1 MKLFFNYC
9 IIFFTLIL
17 LNNCASIGYPP
28 GGDAD
33 YDPPKLLNISP
44 IQSSLNINKKQSIE
58 LFFDELLDP
67 LSVSSSINI
76 EPKLEF
82 DTKLYGSKIVISPKK
97 EWNDGPFKILITRN
111 LSDYST
117 KRNKL
122 DSPIEIFFSTSND
135 LTPQIFTGTLVNT
148 TEDKVYEVALLD
160 QDLNILSKTQADSQN
175 NFNLSIAD
183 KISSN
188 IFFLALENKM
198 TDNIKSNI
206 MDSRYGLSSN
216 YVTSE
221 KQNLY
226 LSNPIFRNTINTV
239 KLVND
244 NFGFFV
250 VSDGTE
256 LPFILN
262 DTFFSGLISQIDNFY
277 YYDYNHS
284 DSLLVTLNMQ
294 NEIEDY
300 KVQKKIKFSAN
311 AVDTNSAKIIEHY
324 SSGNKY
330 IINFDEPILFD
341 NKKIFIDK
349 DDNQIINFKYL
360 SPLSVE
366 LSNNNFNSLEVQSYL
381 VKDLNN
387 NFMIDSITTISKREE
402 VINQFDLFGEI
413 NGTVEYSGKN
423 NIIVEVVNLENDL
436 KYNMKLNQGSFSFNK
451 LPPGNYKLWVYED
464 LNKLNDSYFSGT
476 LDPFKLAAKFSIYK
490 KDVAVRANWKNAIS
504 MVLN

>member
-1 MKLFFNYC
+1 
-9 IIFFTLIL
+9 
-17 LNNCASIGYPP
+17 
-28 GGDAD
+28 
-33 YDPPKLLNISP
+33 
-44 IQSSLNINKKQSIE
+44 
-58 LFFDELLDP
+58 
-67 LSVSSSINI
+67 
-76 EPKLEF
+76 
-82 DTKLYGSKIVISPKK
+82 LYGSKIVISPKK

-198 TDNIKSNI
+198 TDNIKNNI
-206 MDSRYGLSSN
+206 MDSRYALSSN

-341 NKKIFIDK
+341 NKKIFINK

-366 LSNNNFNSLEVQSYL
+366 LSNNNFKSLEVQSYL

-387 NFMIDSITTISKREE
+387 NFMIDSITTISKIEE
-402 VINQFDLFGEI
+402 VINQVDLFGEI

-436 KYNMKLNQGSFSFNK
+436 KYNMKLNQGSF
-451 LPPGNYKLWVYED
+451 
-464 LNKLNDSYFSGT
+464 
-476 LDPFKLAAKFSIYK
+476 
-490 KDVAVRANWKNAIS
+490 
-504 MVLN
+504 

>member
-17 LNNCASIGYPP
+17 INNCASTGYPP
-28 GGDAD
+28 GGGAD

-198 TDNIKSNI
+198 TDNIKNNI
-206 MDSRYGLSSN
+206 MDSRYALSSN

-256 LPFILN
+256 LPFIL
-262 DTFFSGLISQIDNFY
+262 
-277 YYDYNHS
+277 
-284 DSLLVTLNMQ
+284 
-294 NEIEDY
+294 
-300 KVQKKIKFSAN
+300 
-311 AVDTNSAKIIEHY
+311 KII
-324 SSGNKY
+324 
-330 IINFDEPILFD
+330 
-341 NKKIFIDK
+341 
-349 DDNQIINFKYL
+349 YL
-360 SPLSVE
+360 AY
-366 LSNNNFNSLEVQSYL
+366 Q
-381 VKDLNN
+381 
-387 NFMIDSITTISKREE
+387 
-402 VINQFDLFGEI
+402 
-413 NGTVEYSGKN
+413 
-423 NIIVEVVNLENDL
+423 
-436 KYNMKLNQGSFSFNK
+436 
-451 LPPGNYKLWVYED
+451 
-464 LNKLNDSYFSGT
+464 
-476 LDPFKLAAKFSIYK
+476 A
-490 KDVAVRANWKNAIS
+490 
-504 MVLN
+504 